1 MIKPIIN
8 LEHIDITFRQKKRV
22 IEAVKDVS
30 IVINKGDIY
39 GIVHG
44 ERDISSILG
53 KGQCTFGGGTGM

>member
-39 GIVHG
+39 GIVG
-44 ERDISSILG
+44 Y
-53 KGQCTFGGGTGM
+53 